1 MNSDI
6 QYISTLQNEDEY
18 FNFELQ
24 GYEEELKIA
33 KDLKNAEVIKKIERE
48 IEQRK
53 SEIYGE

>member
-33 KDLKNAEVIKKIERE
+33 QDLKNAEVIKKIERE